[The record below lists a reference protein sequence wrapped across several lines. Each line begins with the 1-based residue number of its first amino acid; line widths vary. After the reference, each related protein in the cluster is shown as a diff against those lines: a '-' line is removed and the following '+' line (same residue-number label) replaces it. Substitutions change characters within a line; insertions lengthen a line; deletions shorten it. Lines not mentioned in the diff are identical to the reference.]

1 MGPCHLQT
9 GITNASLDSFEPLLF
24 LLLVGTS
31 SVMLMWEWALLPC
44 ITTEAMS
51 HSRTSNC
58 LLLVFWG
65 CISSVQQSS
74 WPIISSRS
82 LALLSGWDTDLM
94 QQARMR
100 SVGMLPWSIC
110 FLGLIF
116 FSIYLCVYLGCWDKV
131 YFSPG
136 WLHTHANLFSS
147 LLLFLPDSTS
157 WVYASRS
164 VPTPQRLGFQRVI
177 LPNSPWDPFHSGVPT
192 TMSVLSFLVSLRV
205 FSSSKLRRLSVFF
218 I

>member
-1 MGPCHLQT
+1 MLPWTPLKPSCFCC
-9 GITNASLDSFEPLLF
+9 SLEPLVWCRCESGRSCPASPQKPFLTRVLF
-24 LLLVGTS
+24 
-31 SVMLMWEWALLPC
+31 
-44 ITTEAMS
+44 
-51 HSRTSNC
+51 NC

-94 QQARMR
+94 QQAQMH
-100 SVGMLPWSIC
+100 SVGMLPRSIC

-116 FSIYLCVYLGCWDKV
+116 FSIYLCVCLGCWDKV

-147 LLLFLPDSTS
+147 LLVSPGLLFLPDSTS
-157 WVYASRS
+157 WVYASRHD
-164 VPTPQRLGFQRVI
+164 P
-177 LPNSPWDPFHSGVPT
+177 LPRG
-192 TMSVLSFLVSLRV
+192 
-205 FSSSKLRRLSVFF
+205 
-218 I
+218 